1 MLCLICG
8 DYLEVYR
15 ILMHDFFLE
24 FQILGILDATRD
36 AWIHRED
43 WIKNG
48 VHPGSGR
55 KYKDSFYLQ
64 AQAMCYL
71 NS

>member
-1 MLCLICG
+1 
-8 DYLEVYR
+8 
-15 ILMHDFFLE
+15 MHDFFLE